1 MTELIQAN
9 LQLLKQGAELLAG
22 LDGVEYVKASPVFL
36 NSTIGGHFR
45 HCLEHYQ
52 SLLRGLPNSQV
63 DYDLRARDVQL
74 ETQPKQ
80 ALALL
85 NVLCAQ
91 LASLDGKNHPLD
103 VRMDHGGSAENI
115 QWQASSLGREL
126 QFLISHTTHHFA
138 LIAGF
143 CHLHGHTL
151 QKDFGFAPSTL
162 RHRAAM
168 KA

>member
-9 LQLLKQGAELLAG
+9 LQLLMQGAELLTRLGSA
-22 LDGVEYVKASPVFL
+22 DYIKTSPVFL

-52 SLLRGLPNSQV
+52 SLLRGLPDAHV

-74 ETQPKQ
+74 ETQPMQ
-80 ALALL
+80 ALEQL
-85 NVLCAQ
+85 NALCAN
-91 LASLDGKNHPLD
+91 LASLDENNPTLY
-103 VRMDHGGSAENI
+103 VRMDHGGSADMD
-115 QWQASSLGREL
+115 WQASCLGREL
-126 QFLISHTTHHFA
+126 QFLLSHTTHHFA
-138 LIAGF
+138 LIAGL
-143 CHLHGHTL
+143 CHLHGQPL